1 MKFRNKRRRPTG
13 AIIVLTAI
21 LMVVLFAMV
30 AFSVDIGYMMLVRTQ
45 LQTSADS
52 AALAAAGELLDSH
65 FIEPEPTVAIT
76 QAKAKASARLFAGN
90 NRVGNISCA
99 LADADITFGRLDLTA
114 GRAAVLT
121 FVDPATFNAAQ
132 VRVRRTAEQNGEVSL
147 FFARALGI
155 HSGSSQAVAT
165 AAFSDNMQGF
175 KPPSDGK
182 NLPILPLALDK
193 PTWDA
198 LQDRQTGDHWTWND
212 DTKKASS
219 GSDGV
224 FEASLYPLG
233 TGSSGNRGTVD
244 VGSPNNNTADLSRQI
259 RDGISP
265 HDLTYLPGGKLQ
277 LSEGGTLHLNGD
289 TGMSA
294 GIKDDLAA
302 IIGQPR
308 IIPIYTTVS
317 GNGNRAQYTIVGFA
331 GVRIMAVNMKGN
343 PSDRYVTIQPANISI
358 EGGIPGP
365 DGEETSYYIYSKHV
379 WLVR

>member
-1 MKFRNKRRRPTG
+1 MKSHHKRRRPNG

-52 AALAAAGELLDSH
+52 AALAAACDLLDSH
-65 FIEPEPTVAIT
+65 FITPEPTVAVT
-76 QAKAKASARLFAGN
+76 QAKAKASARQFAGD
-90 NRVGNISCA
+90 NRVGDVSCA
-99 LADADITFGRLDLTA
+99 LADADITFGRLDLAA
-114 GRAAVLT
+114 GQAAVLT
-121 FVDPATFNAAQ
+121 FADPATFNAVQ
-132 VRVRRTAEQNGEVSL
+132 VRVRRTSEQNGEVSL

-182 NLPILPLALDK
+182 NLPILPLAIDK
-193 PTWDA
+193 ATWDA
-198 LQDRQTGDHWTWND
+198 LQDRQTGDQWSWNE
-212 DTKKASS
+212 DTKEASS
-219 GSDGV
+219 GPDGI
-224 FEASLYPLG
+224 FEASLYPQE

-244 VGSPNNNTADLSRQI
+244 LGNPNNSTADLSRQI

-265 HDLTYLPGGKLQ
+265 QDLSYLPGGKLQ
-277 LSEGGTLHLNGD
+277 LGENGTLTLNGD

-308 IIPIYTTVS
+308 IILVFNAATGS
-317 GNGNRAQYTIVGFA
+317 GNKAQYTIVGFA

-343 PSDRYVTIQPANISI
+343 PSDRYVTIQPANITI
-358 EGGIPGP
+358 DGGIPGS
-365 DGEETSYYIYSKHV
+365 DDEETSYYVYSKHV